1 MNRVTYTVIGYVL
14 IVVGFVALILGMI
27 GLNLKPLAF
36 LDSTIGLLGSF
47 LVKLLMV
54 IAGFVMFYM
63 SRVPMEE

>member
-1 MNRVTYTVIGYVL
+1 MNRVTFTVIGYIL

-36 LDSTIGLLGSF
+36 LDSVIGPLGAF
-47 LVKLLMV
+47 LVKLLMIIV
-54 IAGFVMFYM
+54 GFIMFYM